1 VPARRTRSGGCS
13 FSAPRRSFF
22 FPVPFV
28 PVLRYENS
36 LFFSCSKFAD
46 LRPHESMRRAR
57 SSIGG
62 QASSRGW
69 TSTTD
74 GTCIREG
81 PRSTAPRIMPSR
93 REAHHHCGDVPHET
107 CHHRARTDAG
117 RGRPC
122 QRQRSAGGHAR
133 QGRCRA
139 RWERRCSSLECTR
152 EHAGTLARRDSQ
164 RETNLTLLCCFCS
177 SGGRSSRG

>member
-1 VPARRTRSGGCS
+1 MPARRTRRGDCS
-13 FSAPRRSFF
+13 FSAPSFLPSPCARTVVRKQS
-22 FPVPFV
+22 PVV
-28 PVLRYENS
+28 NLQIYVL
-36 LFFSCSKFAD
+36 
-46 LRPHESMRRAR
+46 ESMRRAR